1 VFAPILVKL
10 LLIVSFIASMAVR
23 IPTRA
28 MMPMAI
34 ISMVSVVLSK
44 LLLTLFKAILIFS
57 KKMLFKIF
65 FI

>member
-1 VFAPILVKL
+1 
-10 LLIVSFIASMAVR
+10 MAVR

-28 MMPMAI
+28 IMPMAI